1 VAASATIELVTQA
14 KSAPE
19 ARARPPIFNQ
29 FYSPSDARPVPVPFV
44 PAEMRMFRVLA
55 AVLLAAV
62 AVQLSACTGSLRLGS
77 SVPVVEND
85 VTTAN
90 V

>member
-1 VAASATIELVTQA
+1 MAATELAAQG
-14 KSAPE
+14 KDGPGL
-19 ARARPPIFNQ
+19 RARPPIFNQ
-29 FYSPSDARPVPVPFV
+29 FYSPSEATPVPYHFV
-44 PAEMRMFRVLA
+44 PRRCVMYRVLA

-77 SVPVVEND
+77 SIPVVENY
-85 VTTAN
+85 VITAN

>member
-1 VAASATIELVTQA
+1 MATKLVAQGKDGSEPRV
-14 KSAPE
+14 
-19 ARARPPIFNQ
+19 RPPILNQ
-29 FYSPSDARPVPVPFV
+29 FYSPSEATPVPYPFV
-44 PAEMRMFRVLA
+44 PRRCVMYRVLA

-85 VTTAN
+85 VVTAN